1 MIDSDI
7 LRTETSSESKSN
19 LTEPSDSQTEQLLKE
34 NNYIL
39 KIKVLKDKKQL
50 MKQLNVNWGWT
61 WDTFAN
67 KIGLKKGANAQLWIK
82 TSVVNNKNNY
92 RKFVTT
98 YKGQSSITVQY
109 EQREIA
115 EDNCT
120 Q

>member
-7 LRTETSSESKSN
+7 LRTEMSSESESN

-50 MKQLNVNWGWT
+50 MKQLNVNWGWM

-67 KIGLKKGANAQLWIK
+67 KTGLKKEANAQLWVK

-98 YKGQSSITVQY
+98 YKDQSLITVQY
-109 EQREIA
+109 EQKEIVK
-115 EDNCT
+115 DNCT

>member
-7 LRTETSSESKSN
+7 LRTRTSSKSESDLIES
-19 LTEPSDSQTEQLLKE
+19 SDSQTEQLLE
-34 NNYIL
+34 EDNYIL

-61 WDTFAN
+61 WNTFAN
-67 KIGLKKGANAQLWIK
+67 KIGLKKGVNAQLWVK
-82 TSVVNNKNNY
+82 TSVMNNENNY

-98 YKGQSSITVQY
+98 YKGQSLITVQY

>member
-1 MIDSDI
+1 MIDPDI
-7 LRTETSSESKSN
+7 LRTETSSELKSD
-19 LTEPSDSQTEQLLKE
+19 LTEPSDSQTEQLLE
-34 NNYIL
+34 EDNYIL

-50 MKQLNVNWGWT
+50 MKQLNVNWGWM
-61 WDTFAN
+61 WDTFAS
-67 KIGLKKGANAQLWIK
+67 KIGLKKGANAQLWVK
-82 TSVVNNKNNY
+82 TSVVNNEDNY

-98 YKGQSSITVQY
+98 YKGQSSITMQY

>member
-19 LTEPSDSQTEQLLKE
+19 LIEPSDSQTEQLLEE

-67 KIGLKKGANAQLWIK
+67 KIGLKKEVNAQLWVK
-82 TSVVNNKNNY
+82 TSVMNNENNY

-98 YKGQSSITVQY
+98 YKGQSLITVQY
-109 EQREIA
+109 EQKEIA

>member
-7 LRTETSSESKSN
+7 LRIETNSKLKSD
-19 LTEPSDSQTEQLLKE
+19 LIKPSDSQTEQLLKE

-67 KIGLKKGANAQLWIK
+67 KTGLKKEANAQLWVK
-82 TSVVNNKNNY
+82 TSVINNKNNY
-92 RKFVTT
+92 RKFVTI

-109 EQREIA
+109 KQREIVK
-115 EDNCT
+115 DNCT